1 MYKYL
6 FVDAQ
11 YYLVR
16 QTYTMLREGHK
27 PVTVTYSDGREF
39 KNEKGE
45 TVTVDFPN
53 FKYTK
58 LIQSFFYSVAK
69 LVREHPARKVFLL
82 FDKSPYVRTQM
93 VSDYKSSRVYYTD
106 ADLEKLEWDDDPVK
120 YFQVQ
125 SNVEFNK
132 IKNHAKYSIC
142 NYLPKFG
149 LPVFIVPGL
158 EADDLAYIAA
168 RNCKD
173 LIEKVAICSVDSD
186 WRYRINPNCDVI
198 TPKGV
203 VITYDEMI
211 KKVPE
216 GWDLYQYHK
225 YNDTFFGGHND
236 LHATL
241 TELGKGKSIEEL
253 KQAVEDNK
261 SEYFTDIDLVKVQLK
276 TFDIDDFE
284 ITPSIVEAMSD
295 ENLEKL
301 GGYYTNMSAFSKD
314 CFFEIG
320 PRYYSNFL
328 KTIDLSLYSNQ

>member
-1 MYKYL
+1 MFK
-6 FVDAQ
+6 
-11 YYLVR
+11 
-16 QTYTMLREGHK
+16 EKHK
-27 PVTVTYSDGREF
+27 PVTVTYSDGSKYLNAEG
-39 KNEKGE
+39 N
-45 TVTVDFPN
+45 TVTVDFPA
-53 FKYTK
+53 FEYTD
-58 LIQSFFYSVAK
+58 LMQSFFYSVAK
-69 LVREHPARKVFLL
+69 LVREHPARKVILL

-93 VSDYKSSRVYYTD
+93 VKDYKSSRVYYTD
-106 ADLEKLEWDDDPVK
+106 SDLEKLTQDDNPVK

-142 NYLPKFG
+142 SYFPKFG
-149 LPVFIVPGL
+149 MPIFIVLGL

-173 LIEKVAICSVDSD
+173 LSEKVAICSVDSD

-198 TPKGV
+198 TPKGK
-203 VITYDEMI
+203 VITYEEMI
-211 KKVPE
+211 KTIPE

-236 LHATL
+236 LHLTL
-241 TELGKGKSIEEL
+241 TELGKNKSIDEL
-253 KQAVEDNK
+253 KSAVEDGK

-276 TFDIDDFE
+276 TFDIDEFE

-301 GGYYTNMSAFSKD
+301 GGYYTDYDKFSKD
-314 CFFEIG
+314 CFFKIG
-320 PRYYSNFL
+320 YKYYSRFL
-328 KTIDLSLYSNQ
+328 DSLDLKLYSKLN